1 MVQVNQFEI
10 ICVTNRISQV
20 NNMKVNYGIFN
31 STIDCTKQDIA
42 ELQKRGINTAEEFRY
57 FSVFFVNNFLFSD
70 AVVVALDKSATR
82 IENNVDR
89 LKDKFGIFTDALTLV
104 AERMRGFTEF
114 LGSLMITCE
123 EQVSGS
129 IARYVCD
136 FPEWAGEKLF
146 DPTDKKL
153 EKTVA
158 AFKKQ
163 FDIDIKT
170 KAQSSYKVLY

>member
-1 MVQVNQFEI
+1 M
-10 ICVTNRISQV
+10 
-20 NNMKVNYGIFN
+20 
-31 STIDCTKQDIA
+31 
-42 ELQKRGINTAEEFRY
+42 
-57 FSVFFVNNFLFSD
+57 
-70 AVVVALDKSATR
+70 DKSATR
-82 IENNVDR
+82 IENNIEK
-89 LKDKFGIFTDALTLV
+89 LKEKFGIFSDALTLV

-114 LGSLMITCE
+114 LGSLMMSCE

-146 DPTDKKL
+146 DPIEKKL
-153 EKTVA
+153 NKTVA

-170 KAQSSYKVLY
+170 EAQSSYKVPYCCSLNQV